1 LYWYLKQNKGRG
13 FFMNSKKTIIIIAAI
28 LVLLIVAFVIIYT
41 QVIAKPV
48 EGAKALTIEIIGA
61 DETATTKQINT
72 DEEFLRGALE
82 QEGLIEGLESEY
94 GLFVL
99 TVDGYTADDAN
110 EEWWSFTKD
119 GEMLMTGVDDT
130 PIMDGDKFEITLTVG
145 Y

>member
-1 LYWYLKQNKGRG
+1 MSNQKSN
-13 FFMNSKKTIIIIAAI
+13 KKTIIIVVAVLAVLIAAF
-28 LVLLIVAFVIIYT
+28 AIIYT

-48 EGAKALTIEIIGA
+48 QGAKTLTIEIVME
-61 DETATTKQINT
+61 DEVTATTQVNT

-99 TVDGYTADDAN
+99 TVDGVTADDTN
-110 EEWWSFTKD
+110 QEWWCFTKD
-119 GEMLMTGVDDT
+119 GEDLMTGVDDT
-130 PIMDGDKFEITLTVG
+130 TIEDGDKFEITLTVG

>member
-1 LYWYLKQNKGRG
+1 
-13 FFMNSKKTIIIIAAI
+13 MNSKKTIIIVASV
-28 LVLLIVAFVIIYT
+28 LVLLLVAFAIVYT

-48 EGAKALTIEIIGA
+48 EGAKSITIEVVGV
-61 DETATTKQINT
+61 DELVTTTQINT

-82 QEGLIEGLESEY
+82 QEGMIEGEESDY

-99 TVDGYTADDAN
+99 TVNGYTGDAAN
-110 EEWWSFTKD
+110 QEWWAFTKD
-119 GEMLMTGVDDT
+119 GADLMTGVDDT